1 MEVASKPI
9 LLLSDLGIDFSQQ
22 KVICNDQETKPTVT
36 EYDLPYLLTVS
47 KSRVFICIPS
57 SYKRIEDLTPADCA
71 KQAFQQLFIH
81 GNHVQRLAV
90 TDSSEREGLILEG

>member
-22 KVICNDQETKPTVT
+22 KVICNDQKIKPTVT

-47 KSRVFICIPS
+47 KSRVFTCVPS

-71 KQAFQQLFIH
+71 KQTFQQLC
-81 GNHVQRLAV
+81 VQGKI
-90 TDSSEREGLILEG
+90 TFNG